1 MKFLKKWVLNIG
13 NKVLIFLCST
23 MFQYIWSIT
32 NFTQIYSFSFL
43 LKMTFR
49 CLKWQFCC
57 LYNTHHEKMTHSG
70 EKSGGCF
77 HSSRTSTC
85 LVIGGKGWRKN
96 LEEKVAKGT
105 VCCFKNMNI
114 LKFKNL
120 KFWSKKHHI
129 SSVLFAIRCLHKQSV
144 TILLAPVKKKY

>member
-23 MFQYIWSIT
+23 MFQYIWSMFQYIWSIT

-77 HSSRTSTC
+77 HSSHTSTC
-85 LVIGGKGWRKN
+85 PFCKRNGLLFQEYEYSKIQKF
-96 LEEKVAKGT
+96 E
-105 VCCFKNMNI
+105 I
-114 LKFKNL
+114 L
-120 KFWSKKHHI
+120 
-129 SSVLFAIRCLHKQSV
+129 
-144 TILLAPVKKKY
+144 VKKAPYFICIICH